1 MQDLSARV
9 QSGGERSVSTILY
22 LMGLQVRQHRHCYY
36 YLDSTASPEP
46 CSRQPVPHAAT
57 APAALLWCCVQE
69 LMDSPFRA
77 VDEINQGMDER
88 NERLVF
94 ARIVANSRSTQYFLV
109 TPKLLP
115 RLTALEMPHV
125 TVLFVFNAAGLLGY
139 DQWDLHKL
147 LEAARAL
154 KRKREGRLQD
164 DEEEE
169 DEEEMQQG
177 AGGSRSVSKKGR
189 VA

>member
-22 LMGLQVRQHRHCYY
+22 LMGLQVRHHHYY
-36 YLDSTASPEP
+36 HYLDSSVSPEP

-57 APAALLWCCVQE
+57 APALLLCCVQE

-154 KRKREGRLQD
+154 KRKREGRTED